1 MWFVLYGHIIE
12 AQPNIQTSSSFL
24 RTCMKALDMDNY
36 KKLVL
41 VICHLHATTDMPLMV
56 EAENLHIV
64 KWWVDTS
71 FAVHPDMKYHTG
83 EALLF
88 G

>member
-1 MWFVLYGHIIE
+1 
-12 AQPNIQTSSSFL
+12 
-24 RTCMKALDMDNY
+24 MDNY

-71 FAVHPDMKYHTG
+71 FVVHPDMKYHTG
-83 EALLF
+83 GALLF